1 MRVVVP
7 FGADRP
13 KTRLEP
19 VLDAAERGAFARAM
33 LRDVLSALDA
43 ADPLDREPTVLAD
56 APVDIGAR
64 VTVDDRPL
72 TDAVGAA
79 LPAAPDD
86 DPVAVVMADLPLVT
100 ADALE
105 GLFASAGDVALA
117 PGRGGGTNA
126 LVARD
131 PDVRVDY
138 HGASIRDHRRLARAA
153 GLDWSEVDSYR
164 LATDVDEPADLAEVL
179 LHAPPESASRAWL
192 DAAGFELA
200 LTGGR
205 TGVTRE

>member
-13 KTRLEP
+13 KTRLAP
-19 VLDAAERGAFARAM
+19 VLDATEREAFARAM
-33 LRDVLSALDA
+33 LRDVLSALEAVDR
-43 ADPLDREPTVLAD
+43 LDREPTVLAD
-56 APVDIGAR
+56 APVDVEAE

-72 TDAVGAA
+72 TGAVNAT

-105 GLFASAGDVALA
+105 GLFASAGDVVLA

-126 LVARD
+126 LIARD
-131 PDVRVDY
+131 PAFRADY
-138 HGASIRDHRRLARAA
+138 HGASVRDHRRRAQSA
-153 GLDWSEVDSYR
+153 GLDHSEVDSFR
-164 LATDVDEPADLAEVL
+164 LATDVDEPADLVEVL

-200 LTGGR
+200 ATGGR
-205 TGVTRE
+205 ARATRT